1 MRPNSDSV
9 TKPSFIATA
18 FFLAAT
24 VDNLPPAIGSSRL
37 AARLERLRLMAQLY
51 VGYGSDIERDRK
63 SYTEV
68 VVFASYVPSL
78 WTLAPNDWANGGQSA
93 VVVGSRL
100 SVADIASNSTS
111 SSIAESISSLVVRL
125 LDSGLLAHGAVDSE
139 LRSGD
144 DAIAPESQSARITGV

>member
-1 MRPNSDSV
+1 MKLAEENKIPKAVLCIVAMMLSYWIIGFAGSTTRLNSDSV
-9 TKPSFIATA
+9 TKPSFSAA
-18 FFLAAT
+18 AFLAGT

-78 WTLAPNDWANGGQSA
+78 WTLAPNDWANGRQSA

-100 SVADIASNSTS
+100 SLADIASNGTS
-111 SSIAESISSLVVRL
+111 SSIVESISS
-125 LDSGLLAHGAVDSE
+125 
-139 LRSGD
+139 
-144 DAIAPESQSARITGV
+144 